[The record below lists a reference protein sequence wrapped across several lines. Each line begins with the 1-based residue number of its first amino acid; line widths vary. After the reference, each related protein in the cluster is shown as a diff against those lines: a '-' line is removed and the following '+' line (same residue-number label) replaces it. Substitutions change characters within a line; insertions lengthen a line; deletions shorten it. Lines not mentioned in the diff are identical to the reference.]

1 MLIAPCLVIFIIAD
15 MEEVQICISAQNCMD
30 CSTLQ
35 GKYYDW
41 SRFHDNSKRPAIRS
55 LLSTRMKSYFL
66 FIFYFLMR
74 ILIGN

>member
-1 MLIAPCLVIFIIAD
+1 MLIAPCLVIFIMAD

-41 SRFHDNSKRPAIRS
+41 SRFPDNSKRPAIRS
-55 LLSTRMKSYFL
+55 FAFGPDENLFSLHFL
-66 FIFYFLMR
+66 FSCAYFDW
-74 ILIGN
+74 